1 VEVVQKTWKPIVGG
15 ILNIVSGVVFIVAG
29 ILILTAEW
37 EEAPLIALAL
47 GSATLFAGSIMPI
60 VGGIFALKRKLW
72 ILALVGSICTLV
84 GFIFTGIPALVL
96 ILMSKDE
103 FG

>member
-1 VEVVQKTWKPIVGG
+1 MHKTWKPVVGG
-15 ILNIVSGVVFIVAG
+15 ILSIVSGAVFIVAG

-37 EEAPLIALAL
+37 EEAPLIALAF
-47 GSATLFAGSIMPI
+47 GSATLFVGSIMPI

-72 ILALVGSICTLV
+72 ILALLGSIFTLL
-84 GFIFTGIPALVL
+84 GFPFTGIPTLVL

-103 FG
+103 FE